1 MLTTLLIIETL
12 PPSLFYEMFT
22 RHIQITYSMIIVI
35 LILLLGLI
43 FFIITQQIIRNLIEQ
58 GIKSELKKINMKSK
72 ETYDKIIEI
81 SFNKKDSDY
90 KNDLEE
96 IKMILDLLER
106 EERKIKERKHK
117 RFDIKTIST
126 FITTFLLSIITASSS
141 IIKTFLLPIITAYL
155 SAILDSIHK

>member
-12 PPSLFYEMFT
+12 PPSLFYEVFT
-22 RHIQITYSMIIVI
+22 RHIQIIYSMIIVI
-35 LILLLGLI
+35 LILLLGMIL
-43 FFIITQQIIRNLIEQ
+43 FIITQQINMNLIEQ

-96 IKMILDLLER
+96 IIND
-106 EERKIKERKHK
+106 
-117 RFDIKTIST
+117 SG
-126 FITTFLLSIITASSS
+126 SS
-141 IIKTFLLPIITAYL
+141 
-155 SAILDSIHK
+155 

>member
-1 MLTTLLIIETL
+1 
-12 PPSLFYEMFT
+12 
-22 RHIQITYSMIIVI
+22 
-35 LILLLGLI
+35 
-43 FFIITQQIIRNLIEQ
+43 
-58 GIKSELKKINMKSK
+58 MKSK

-126 FITTFLLSIITASSS
+126 FITTFLLSIITA
-141 IIKTFLLPIITAYL
+141 
-155 SAILDSIHK
+155 